1 MKPSS
6 PLGARFRTAVLTLSL
21 AVVATLGSVSRA
33 DVPVREEPKRPS
45 AFGATEDAPLPTVA
59 PGDLQGLLRNCDAE
73 RERAVAAQKLC
84 EQDKTGVDFL
94 GAAYAALWVILMAF
108 FALVALRQ
116 RRLSAELATLRERLA
131 RLGER

>member
-1 MKPSS
+1 MKPTP
-6 PLGARFRTAVLTLSL
+6 PLRALPRVALSALLSL
-21 AVVATLGSVSRA
+21 SAAFLFTSTALA
-33 DVPVREEPKRPS
+33 DVPVPDKRPT

-73 RERAVAAQKLC
+73 RERAVSAQKLC

-94 GAAYAALWVILMAF
+94 GAAYLALWVILMVF
-108 FALVALRQ
+108 FALVAIRQKRLR
-116 RRLSAELATLRERLA
+116 AELTTLRERLA